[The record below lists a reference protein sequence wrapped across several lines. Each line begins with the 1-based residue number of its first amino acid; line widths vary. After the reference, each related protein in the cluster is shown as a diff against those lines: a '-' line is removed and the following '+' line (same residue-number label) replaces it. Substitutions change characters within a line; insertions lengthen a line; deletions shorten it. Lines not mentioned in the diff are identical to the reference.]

1 MSINSLL
8 NIFVTKQNRTNN
20 VVSRLI
26 IADRK
31 IQIQLIGIM
40 NKKRFCIDDSG
51 IFELPGNKFSKLYKL
66 SDIYFPGVTDEEKKG
81 IIIAFSKIIKTIP
94 CRFSYSI

>member
-1 MSINSLL
+1 MPGIKKKYDQTKVCDTPLYKEYANAQE
-8 NIFVTKQNRTNN
+8 IFS
-20 VVSRLI
+20 VVS
-26 IADRK
+26 
-31 IQIQLIGIM
+31 
-40 NKKRFCIDDSG
+40 IDDSG